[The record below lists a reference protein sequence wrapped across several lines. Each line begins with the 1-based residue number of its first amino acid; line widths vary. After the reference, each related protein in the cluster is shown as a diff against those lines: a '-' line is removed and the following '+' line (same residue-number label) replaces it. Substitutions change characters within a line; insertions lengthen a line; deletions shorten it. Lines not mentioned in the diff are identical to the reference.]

1 MSTSNNDIFEQLD
14 YIKKMRMNKYINKI
28 KNLNTDVEKCKLENI
43 KENDIKHNN
52 IIIILMV
59 ICLILIIILNYKLY
73 KMKKAR

>member
-28 KNLNTDVEKCKLENI
+28 KNLNTDVEKYKLENI

-59 ICLILIIILNYKLY
+59 ICLILIIILNYKL
-73 KMKKAR
+73 